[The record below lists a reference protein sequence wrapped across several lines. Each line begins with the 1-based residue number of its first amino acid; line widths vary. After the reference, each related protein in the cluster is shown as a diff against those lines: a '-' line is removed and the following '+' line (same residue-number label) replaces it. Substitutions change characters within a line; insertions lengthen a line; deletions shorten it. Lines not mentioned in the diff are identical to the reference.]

1 MGRSGKVVFKQYE
14 QNKIEFLPASYE
26 EIIPEGHLVRLVNV
40 AIDQMDLAG
49 LINDY
54 KGEGQA
60 VTTQRCY

>member
-14 QNKIEFLPASYE
+14 ENKIEFLPASYE